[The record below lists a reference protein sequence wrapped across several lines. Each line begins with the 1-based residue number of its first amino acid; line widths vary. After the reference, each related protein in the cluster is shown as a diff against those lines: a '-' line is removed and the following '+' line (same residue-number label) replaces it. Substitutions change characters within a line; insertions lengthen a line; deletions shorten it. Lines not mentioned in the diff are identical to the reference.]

1 MVTRAEIDAAVE
13 ARRDELV
20 AFLREFI
27 AIETENPP
35 GRNYRAG
42 AAFLGAAL
50 DARGYDVEYVEV
62 PEETVAEHFPDRT
75 EHERVNVVGR
85 KGSLEGVDAADPTV
99 AERAEGPHVHF
110 TGHFDVVPAGEDWRR
125 DPFDATVATEDGED
139 RLFGRGAS
147 DMKSGVTA
155 SLFAGDALEAAG
167 VAFDGG
173 AGADAAAGSLSQ
185 SMTVDEETGGF
196 TGLGYLVDEGHV
208 SQANTDY
215 CVYTECFDGSRV
227 CLGHRGVLKFRV
239 TASGAKAHG
248 CMAQDG
254 VNAASALTEFLGRVE
269 SYRTE
274 LHQRTTDEPVTPESS
289 RRADISTTMLDA
301 GYSENVV
308 PDRATATFYR
318 VLVPEESV
326 EGAREEI
333 RALMAATEDSFAGTS
348 LAYEEIMF
356 AEPAIVSADGRT
368 SQVYTE
374 EITRA
379 FGESAF
385 VVSPGSDDQRFVVND
400 AGIDE
405 CIVYGPGPLGQAHV
419 ADEYVPVE
427 RLVTATKVM
436 ATSTAELLGV
446 LEA

>member
-1 MVTRAEIDAAVE
+1 MVTRQEIDAAVE
-13 ARRDELV
+13 ARREELV
-20 AFLREFI
+20 EFLTEFV

-35 GRNYRAG
+35 GRNYREG
-42 AAFLGAAL
+42 AEFLDSAL
-50 DARGYDVEYVEV
+50 TERGYDTEFVEV
-62 PEETVAEHFPDRT
+62 PEAKVAEHYPGRSDRD
-75 EHERVNVVGR
+75 RVNVVAR
-85 KGSLEGVDAADPTV
+85 KGSLAGVDAADPD
-99 AERAEGPHVHF
+99 AAAAAEGPHVHF
-110 TGHFDVVPAGEDWRR
+110 TGHFDVVPAGEDWSR
-125 DPFDATVATEDGED
+125 DPYDPVVAEEEGEE

-147 DMKSGVTA
+147 DMKSGVAA

-167 VAFDGG
+167 VDFD
-173 AGADAAAGSLSQ
+173 AIPGSFSQ

-196 TGLGYLVDEGHV
+196 TGLGYLVEEGHV
-208 SQANTDY
+208 SRANTDY

-239 TASGAKAHG
+239 VASGAKAHG
-248 CMAQDG
+248 CMAQNG
-254 VNAASALTEFLGRVE
+254 TNAASALTDFLGRVE
-269 SYRTE
+269 NYREE
-274 LHQRTTDEPVTPESS
+274 LHERTTDEPVTPESS

-326 EGAREEI
+326 ESARAEI
-333 RALMAATEDSFAGTS
+333 RELMAETEQAHPASS
-348 LAYEEIMF
+348 LEYEEIMF
-356 AEPAIVSADGRT
+356 AEPAIVSEDCRT

-374 EITRA
+374 EITQQL
-379 FGESAF
+379 GESSF

-400 AGIDE
+400 AGIEE
-405 CIVYGPGPLGQAHV
+405 CIVYGPGPLDQAHV

-436 ATSTAELLGV
+436 AASTAELLGV
-446 LEA
+446 LET